1 MYEIPLPH
9 LPTGVSGLQVA
20 AEAVATL
27 VEVIGALPAEGGL
40 TLRQVRAVTV
50 GAETA
55 SQYIIGVGSAQPAAD
70 QVERWPRAD
79 LAWQALRQATLV
91 LDDGRSTVPTP
102 NTAVGQVVVLCQAGL
117 RHALGPAPLD
127 EPGVRPLAD
136 HREMLDQLH
145 KIANLLPVIA
155 DQLVEIMRGWAKA
168 GALSGRG
175 DGLRSGK
182 TPQESSTPTPIG
194 GQAEWSGS
202 NLAKLL
208 STTEDART
216 QAIAL
221 AVAMQRAA
229 GETSE
234 LDRRRA

>member
-1 MYEIPLPH
+1 MVYEIPLPH
-9 LPTGVSGLQVA
+9 LPARVSGLQVA
-20 AEAVATL
+20 AEAAATL
-27 VEVIGALPAEGGL
+27 VEVIAAARDEGGL
-40 TLRQVRAVTV
+40 TLRQMRAVTV

-55 SQYIIGVGSAQPAAD
+55 SQYIIGVGCAQPGAD

-91 LDDGRSTVPTP
+91 LDDGRNTVPTP

-117 RHALGPAPLD
+117 RHVLGPSPLD
-127 EPGVRPLAD
+127 APGVRPHED
-136 HREMLDQLH
+136 HREMLDHLH

-155 DQLVEIMRGWAKA
+155 DQLVEIIRGWAKA
-168 GALSGRG
+168 GALAGGG

-182 TPQESSTPTPIG
+182 TPQESTPTPIDA
-194 GQAEWSGS
+194 QAEWSGS

-208 STTEDART
+208 SITEDART

-221 AVAMQRAA
+221 AEAMHRAT